1 MKKSKKATRAL
12 AFLKGEL
19 LRDAYDN
26 GDRFNYLL
34 WNEEEKMSYETAA
47 DLEHSQQDQDNTYSK
62 QRSSRNDHAWIEDLD
77 DDEITAMWSEV
88 LSISFLMPK

>member
-1 MKKSKKATRAL
+1 
-12 AFLKGEL
+12 
-19 LRDAYDN
+19 
-26 GDRFNYLL
+26 
-34 WNEEEKMSYETAA
+34 MSYETAA

-88 LSISFLMPK
+88 LSIRNVMPKEILTMSTISRSRRMDF